1 MCNDMSFFFIG
12 YVNVMGMWLD
22 KMLYTFT
29 RILAF
34 FVFFFFCFVV
44 LGMKWVVLHDGKM
57 IWV

>member
-34 FVFFFFCFVV
+34 FVFFFCFVV
-44 LGMKWVVLHDGKM
+44 LGMKWVVLHDRKM